1 MGPRAMEISL
11 IKYSD
16 MYAEASNEQMLL
28 NLARKANGHPAYFM
42 QLGSINSVYQF
53 GANVSTAAAEGAS
66 PAGKIL
72 GLWNGSFGLSGQE
85 QPSFS
90 LTPLSGKDF
99 AAAVFDP
106 ISAKVFFNLVE
117 QGMEIDKLLR
127 VMAQS
132 VSFTTTSGQQR
143 TLINVPDFDRQSSYR
158 DFLRFAAIGREL
170 QKRQLLELNKGE
182 TGFVITK
189 DATDLIDKLSRE
201 KDYYNFE
208 SEWKSVDALKSSS
221 NAPSIAIKLRTFE
234 GVLTALATEHK
245 LFNKLNKD
253 SSHFLEGLPPL
264 ERHPVLR
271 IDWDG
276 FKGQLT
282 PPVAKVNFSGKTYAI
297 RDEEGMNWNRDVFIL
312 LSHLFA
318 QISLDPGSLP
328 VQQLIQVQ

>member
-1 MGPRAMEISL
+1 MEVSL

-28 NLARKANGHPAYFM
+28 NLARRANGHPAYFM
-42 QLGSINSVYQF
+42 QLGSINSVYSF
-53 GANVSTAAAEGAS
+53 GMTASSAVAEGAS
-66 PAGKIL
+66 PAGKL
-72 GLWNGSFGLSGQE
+72 VGLWNGSLGLSGQE

-170 QKRQLLELNKGE
+170 QKRQMLELNKEE
-182 TGFVITK
+182 TGFVISN
-189 DATDLIDKLSRE
+189 DAVDLIDQLSLE
-201 KDYYNFE
+201 KDFYNFE
-208 SEWKSVDALKSSS
+208 SEWKNVGALTTESKS
-221 NAPSIAIKLRTFE
+221 PSISIKLRTFE

-245 LFNKLNKD
+245 LFNKLNQD
-253 SSHFLEGLPPL
+253 TAHFLEALPPM

-271 IDWDG
+271 IDWKN

-282 PPVAKVNFSGKTYAI
+282 HPVTKVNFAGKTYSI
-297 RDEEGMNWNRDVFIL
+297 RDEVGTNWNRDVFIL
-312 LSHLFA
+312 LGHLFA
-318 QISLDPGSLP
+318 QISLDPSSLP